1 MGCDPPKISILRFP
15 KNPAK
20 ARFANVKLTKVLA
33 TLIGALGDFF
43 PYDISMISPILLF
56 PTDPQYI
63 FTGWWFATWILFFHI
78 LGRISPTDELIF
90 FRGVGLNQQAVH
102 LSWHSQVFLVSKCC
116 SWVFHPTRHTPKIEK
131 KRRWWPGFW
140 SQLLGM
146 GMMKISPCRDFYGD
160 KPWSTMVYGDL
171 FLINGDENFTCRDF
185 TGINHGQPWFI
196 GILIILYYTGRCW

>member
-56 PTDPQYI
+56 PIDPQYI

-90 FRGVGLNQQAVH
+90 FRGIGLNQQAVH

-116 SWVFHPTRHTPKIEK
+116 SWVFHPTRHTPKIK
-131 KRRWWPGFW
+131 KKAGDGLGSGPSYLAWGWWKFHHVVIF
-140 SQLLGM
+140 M
-146 GMMKISPCRDFYGD
+146 ETNR
-160 KPWSTMVYGDL
+160 
-171 FLINGDENFTCRDF
+171 
-185 TGINHGQPWFI
+185 GQPWCM
-196 GILIILYYTGRCW
+196 GIYFWLMGMKTSHVVILRG